1 MKQYRRADRVAEEM
15 RRLLAEIW
23 DEEYAEEIPGMLTFT
38 QVRLSSD
45 LRYARAYWSY
55 LGTPENRDSAQG
67 LLERETRNL
76 RRLVGKNL
84 HLRHIPELSFKFDP
98 SVEEGVRIEQLLNEI
113 KSERKDESDS
123 E

>member
-1 MKQYRRADRVAEEM
+1 M